1 VKVQTPPAFT
11 GNEIARLFPPHAC
24 PFGPAAVGSHLM
36 SPRIFCVL
44 VILLTAFTGCL
55 KRETPVEA
63 ARRTHTL
70 LIGNGAEPAD
80 LDPHI
85 AVAYNDYTI
94 LVALFEGLTVIDEAT
109 SKPLPG
115 AAANW
120 DISPDGLTYTF
131 HLRPDGV
138 WSNGDPVTA
147 QDFVFSIER
156 ILNPKLASD
165 YAYMLDVLAGAAD
178 YTAGQLTDFNQVG
191 AKALDARTLQLTLV
205 RPTPYLLSLTA
216 HQAWF
221 PVHAES
227 VRKAG
232 DPHARGTGWTRPGAL
247 ISNGPFTLA
256 EWKPDQHILAVK
268 NPRHHAAAQ
277 NQIEA
282 VKFFPIADPGVDER
296 AFRAGQTHLTY
307 DVLPDRLDAWRR
319 EDPARLRVD
328 PFLETF
334 YVRFNTTRAPF
345 NDVRVRRA
353 LSLAIDRDA
362 IAGPVMRGSR
372 QPAHSIVPPDTAGYT
387 STAAIRTD
395 FAEARRLLAEA
406 GFPEGKGFPAFEVKM
421 NADPVNTKVFEAIQ
435 QMWSRELG
443 IHCTLSTMD
452 FRVYLTT
459 MQSLDFDVLRSRW
472 VGDFNDPA
480 TFTDLF
486 TSTSGNNNTGWKNPS
501 YDRLIAA
508 ASRELDTDR
517 RFALLR
523 EAEALVIDEAPVTP
537 IFYGTRTYLIHPDV
551 KGWVPALLGVHRYQT
566 IRLEP

>member
-1 VKVQTPPAFT
+1 MSLRILA
-11 GNEIARLFPPHAC
+11 LL
-24 PFGPAAVGSHLM
+24 AVM
-36 SPRIFCVL
+36 A
-44 VILLTAFTGCL
+44 TAFIGCS

-63 ARRTHTL
+63 ARRTQTL

-80 LDPHI
+80 LDPH
-85 AVAYNDYTI
+85 VVVTYNDYNI
-94 LVALFEGLTVIDEAT
+94 LVSLFEGLTVIDEAS

-115 AAANW
+115 AAARW
-120 DISPDGLTYTF
+120 DISADGLTYTF

-147 QDFVFSIER
+147 EDFVFSIER

-178 YTAGQLTDFNQVG
+178 YTAGKLTDFSQVG
-191 AKALDARTLQLTLV
+191 AKAHDARTLQLTLA

-221 PVHAES
+221 PVHPAS
-227 VRKAG
+227 VLKAG
-232 DPHARGTGWTRPGAL
+232 APHARGTGWTKPGAL
-247 ISNGPFTLA
+247 IGNGPFVLA
-256 EWKPDQHILAVK
+256 EWKPDQHILVTQ
-268 NPRHHAAAQ
+268 NPRHPSAATGR
-277 NQIEA
+277 IKA
-282 VKFFPIADPGVDER
+282 VKFFPVADPGVDER

-319 EDPARLRVD
+319 EAPERLRVD

-334 YVRFNTTRAPF
+334 YVRFNTTHPPF

-353 LSLAIDRDA
+353 LSLAIDREA

-372 QPAHSIVPPDTAGYT
+372 QPAYSLVPPDTAGYT

-395 FAEARRLLAEA
+395 LPEARRLLAEA
-406 GFPEGKGFPAFEVKM
+406 GFPGGQGFPKFEIKM

-435 QMWSRELG
+435 QMWRKELG
-443 IHCTLSTMD
+443 IDCTLATMD
-452 FRVYLTT
+452 FRVYIDA
-459 MQSLDFDVLRSRW
+459 MQTLDFDVLRSRW

-486 TSTSGNNNTGWKNPS
+486 TSTSGNNNTGWKSPG

-508 ASRELDTDR
+508 AARELDTGR

-523 EAEALVIDEAPVTP
+523 EAETLVINEAPVTP
-537 IFYGTRTYLIHPDV
+537 VFYGTRTYLIHPDV

>member
-1 VKVQTPPAFT
+1 MSLRILALLAVV
-11 GNEIARLFPPHAC
+11 
-24 PFGPAAVGSHLM
+24 AATFS
-36 SPRIFCVL
+36 
-44 VILLTAFTGCL
+44 GCL
-55 KRETPVEA
+55 KQETPVEA
-63 ARRTHTL
+63 ARRTKTL
-70 LIGNGAEPAD
+70 LIGNGSEPAD

-85 AVAYNDYTI
+85 AVTYNDYNI
-94 LVALFEGLTVIDEAT
+94 LVSLFEGLTVIDEAT

-115 AAANW
+115 AAERWN
-120 DISPDGLTYTF
+120 ISPDGLTYTF
-131 HLRPDGV
+131 HLRADGV

-165 YAYMLDVLAGAAD
+165 YAYMLDVLKGAAD
-178 YTAGQLTDFNQVG
+178 YTAGKLTDFTQVG
-191 AKALDARTLQLTLV
+191 AKALDARTLQLTLD
-205 RPTPYLLSLTA
+205 RPTPYLLSVTA

-221 PVHAES
+221 PVHTAS
-227 VRKAG
+227 VMKAG
-232 DPHARGTGWTRPGAL
+232 DPHARGTGWTKPGAL
-247 ISNGPFTLA
+247 IGNGPFLLA
-256 EWKPDQHILAVK
+256 EWKPDQHILVKK
-268 NPRHHAAAQ
+268 NPRFHAAAQ

-296 AFRAGQTHLTY
+296 GFRAGQVHLTY

-319 EDPARLRVD
+319 EDPARLRID

-334 YVRFNTTRAPF
+334 YVRFNTTKPPF

-353 LSLAIDRDA
+353 LALAIDRDA

-372 QPAHSIVPPDTAGYT
+372 KPAHSFVPPDTAGYT
-387 STAAIRTD
+387 STASIGTD
-395 FAEARRLLAEA
+395 LPEARRLLAEA
-406 GFPEGKGFPAFEVKM
+406 GFAGGKGFPKFEVKM
-421 NADPVNTKVFEAIQ
+421 NADPINTKVFEAIQ

-443 IHCTLSTMD
+443 VECTLSTMD
-452 FRVYLTT
+452 FRVYIDA
-459 MQSLDFDVLRSRW
+459 MQTLSFEVLRSRW

-486 TSTSGNNNTGWKNPS
+486 TSTSGNNNTGWKNAD

-508 ASRELDTDR
+508 ASRELDTTR

-523 EAEALVIDEAPVTP
+523 EAETLAVNEAPATP
-537 IFYGTRTYLIHPDV
+537 VFYGTRTYLIHPDV

>member
-1 VKVQTPPAFT
+1 
-11 GNEIARLFPPHAC
+11 
-24 PFGPAAVGSHLM
+24 M
-36 SPRIFCVL
+36 SLRIFCAL
-44 VILLTAFTGCL
+44 VIVAAAFSGCL

-63 ARRTHTL
+63 ALRTKTL
-70 LIGNGAEPAD
+70 LLGNGAEPAD

-85 AVAYNDYTI
+85 AVAYTDYNI
-94 LVALFEGLTVIDEAT
+94 LVALFEGLTVIDEAS

-115 AAANW
+115 AAARW
-120 DISPDGLTYTF
+120 DISADGLVYTF
-131 HLRPDGV
+131 HLRPDAV

-178 YTAGQLTDFNQVG
+178 YTAGKLTDFSQVG
-191 AKALDARTLQLTLV
+191 AKALDDRTLQLTLA

-221 PVHAES
+221 PVHRAS
-227 VRKAG
+227 VLKAG
-232 DPHARGTGWTRPGAL
+232 APHARGTGWTQPGAL
-247 ISNGPFTLA
+247 VSNGPFTLV
-256 EWKPDQHILAVK
+256 EWKPDQHILVVK
-268 NPRHHAAAQ
+268 NPRHHDAAT

-282 VKFFPIADPGVDER
+282 VKFFPVADPGVDER
-296 AFRAGQTHLTY
+296 AFRAGQVHITY

-319 EDPARLRVD
+319 EDPAKLRVD

-334 YVRFNTTRAPF
+334 YIRFNTTKPPF
-345 NDVRVRRA
+345 DDVRVRRA
-353 LSLAIDRDA
+353 LSLAIDREA

-372 QPAHSIVPPDTAGYT
+372 TPAYSLVPPDTAGYT
-387 STAAIRTD
+387 STTAVRTD
-395 FAEARRLLAEA
+395 FAEAKKLLAEA
-406 GFPEGKGFPAFEVKM
+406 GYLGGKGFPKFEVKM

-435 QMWSRELG
+435 QMWRKELG
-443 IHCTLSTMD
+443 IDCTLSSED

-459 MQSLDFDVLRSRW
+459 MQTLAFDALRSRW

-486 TSTSGNNNTGWKNPS
+486 TSTSGNNNTGWKNPA

-508 ASRELDTDR
+508 ASRELDTGK
-517 RFALLR
+517 RFDLLR
-523 EAEALVIDEAPVTP
+523 QAEAIVLDEVPATPV
-537 IFYGTRTYLIHPDV
+537 FYGTRTYLIHPDV

-566 IRLEP
+566 LHLAP